1 MSENLPAPENLLDAE
16 RIQMIKNFRNEL
28 TGFMLNYQFGIDEIL
43 TKINILKTEFSQLH
57 EYAPIEHVSS
67 RLKTPESIVKRSS
80 EKETSSPSQL
90 SKTQCLISQAFE
102 SCAVSSKMPTQSPIC

>member
-43 TKINILKTEFSQLH
+43 TKINILKTEFS
-57 EYAPIEHVSS
+57 
-67 RLKTPESIVKRSS
+67 
-80 EKETSSPSQL
+80 
-90 SKTQCLISQAFE
+90 
-102 SCAVSSKMPTQSPIC
+102 